1 MGKAEKITHSF
12 LMKESISFANFFR
25 CASHLTKLIIFFGS
39 ERREYQK
46 PYIYLLFPS
55 YMRVLVTGGAGFIGS
70 HVVDMLI
77 SQGHAVTVLD
87 NLSSGTPEFINKRAE
102 FYEIDL
108 AHDRDKVGSLLNSVE
123 QVWHI
128 AADPEV
134 KIENK
139 EPQVIYRNNVL
150 ATFNLLEETRKAEVG
165 EVVFTSTSTVYG
177 EAEQIP
183 TPEEYPTIPI
193 SLYGASKL
201 ACEALI
207 SSYCHTF
214 DMRGWVYRFANVIGK
229 RSNHG
234 VIYDFIHKLR
244 NNPEELEILGDG
256 EQNKSYIYIS
266 DCVDAMF
273 SGLKA
278 SDKVNILNIG
288 SEDQVKV
295 KRIAEIVSE
304 EMGMEPEFKFTGG
317 DRGWKGDVPVML
329 LSIDKLK
336 TLGWSPKFNS
346 ESAVRR
352 AAEDLLENLKVG

>member
-1 MGKAEKITHSF
+1 MHI
-12 LMKESISFANFFR
+12 
-25 CASHLTKLIIFFGS
+25 
-39 ERREYQK
+39 
-46 PYIYLLFPS
+46 
-55 YMRVLVTGGAGFIGS
+55 LVTGGAGFIGS
-70 HVVDMLI
+70 YIVDRLV
-77 SQGHAVTVLD
+77 SKGHKVTVLD
-87 NLSSGTPEFINKRAE
+87 DLSSGSPEFVNKDAE
-102 FYEIDL
+102 FHEVDL
-108 AHDRDKVGSLLNSVE
+108 AYDNEKIGRLMEGVE

-139 EPQVIYRNNVL
+139 EPEVIYRNNVL
-150 ATFNLLEETRKAEVG
+150 ATFNLLEEMRKAQINEII
-165 EVVFTSTSTVYG
+165 FTSTSTVYG
-177 EAEQIP
+177 EAKQIP

-207 SSYCHTF
+207 SSYCYSF
-214 DMRGWVYRFANVIGK
+214 DMRGWLYRFANVIGK

-234 VIYDFIHKLR
+234 VIYDFIQKLR
-244 NNPEELEILGDG
+244 SNPGELEILGDG

-278 SDKVNILNIG
+278 EETVNIFNIG

-295 KRIAEIVSE
+295 KKIAQIVGE
-304 EMGMEPEFKFTGG
+304 EMGLEPDFSFTGG

-329 LSIDKLK
+329 LSIEKLK
-336 TLGWSPKFNS
+336 KLGWSPQFNS

-352 AAEDLLENLKVG
+352 ATKDLLQN